1 MRNAVEFLQRTY
13 RFLAARGTAIGLLVI
28 AVALVLTVYAFKRS
42 EEYRQATETIMSQ
55 TFEVQDR
62 ASQVRERLAN
72 AIADIKV
79 VRATGKDEV
88 GLEKELR
95 LLKTNLITLRNL
107 DYSPRFLQEHDMAA
121 LDRSIAVVDEIL
133 ASARGNDPITSY
145 GAAMSRLEAMQEDV
159 WSVAG
164 SSTAHS
170 QTLSETAWISS
181 SAARN
186 AALFA
191 VAALLVLVM
200 LAMFVHAATLS
211 KRQDQRSRSFT
222 SLFAHQTRTRIA
234 ALVLFFKAID
244 LNTLPDPELVSAA
257 ERAAKELD
265 SINNSILLMS
275 GTTRPTSDKES
286 LASVL
291 VALQIEHG
299 HAVSI
304 NDVSEAEE
312 ILVPTPHLRLIL
324 SELAQN
330 AKHAIAA
337 RVGSADEPRIIVS
350 HRIQRQWFFWRQLVI
365 EVADNGIGMNR
376 AARRKATTPFFSTR
390 AGRHVG
396 LGLTGCLQL
405 VQTLK
410 GHLRIISKPGV
421 GTTIRIRVPVGKA
434 QPAAVV
440 TRQTA

>member
-1 MRNAVEFLQRTY
+1 MRNAIELLQRAY
-13 RFLAARGTAIGLLVI
+13 RFLAARGTAIGLFVI
-28 AVALVLTVYAFKRS
+28 AVALVLTVYAFNRS

-79 VRATGKDEV
+79 ARATGKDEV

-107 DYSPRFLQEHDMAA
+107 DYSPRFLQEHDMTA
-121 LDRSIAVVDEIL
+121 LDRSIAIVDEIL
-133 ASARGNDPITSY
+133 ANAQGTDPISSY
-145 GAAMSRLEAMQEDV
+145 GAAVTRLLAMQEDIQ
-159 WSVAG
+159 SVAG

-170 QTLSETAWISS
+170 QTLTQTAWITS

-191 VAALLVLVM
+191 VAALIVLVV
-200 LAMFVHAATLS
+200 LAMFVHGSTLS
-211 KRQDQRSRSFT
+211 KRQNQRNRSFT

-234 ALVLFFKAID
+234 ALVLFFRGVD
-244 LNTLPDPELVSAA
+244 LNAPPDHEMLSAA

-265 SINNSILLMS
+265 SINNSILLIS
-275 GTTRPTSDKES
+275 GQTRIIAEKES
-286 LASVL
+286 LAAVL
-291 VALQIEHG
+291 TVLQLEHG
-299 HAVSI
+299 STVSI
-304 NDVSEAEE
+304 DDVSNAEE

-324 SELAQN
+324 SELVQN

-337 RVGSADEPRIIVS
+337 RTGIVDAPRIVVS
-350 HRIQRQWFFWRQLVI
+350 HRIQRQWIIWRQLVI
-365 EVADNGIGMNR
+365 QVADNGIGMDR
-376 AARRKATTPFFSTR
+376 GARRKATTPFFSTR

-396 LGLTGCLQL
+396 LGLTGCLQMVL
-405 VQTLK
+405 ALK
-410 GHLRIISKPGV
+410 GDLRILSKPGI
-421 GTTIRIRVPVGKA
+421 GTTIRIRMPAGKA
-434 QPAAVV
+434 QRAAVV
-440 TRQTA
+440 TRQAA

>member
-1 MRNAVEFLQRTY
+1 MRNPIEILHRTY
-13 RFLAARGTAIGLLVI
+13 RFLAARGTVMGLLV
-28 AVALVLTVYAFKRS
+28 VGLALILTVYAFKRS
-42 EEYRQATETIMSQ
+42 EEYRQATETVMSQ

-79 VRATGKDEV
+79 ARVTGKDEV

-107 DYSPRFLQEHDMAA
+107 DYSARFLQEHDMTA

-133 ASARGNDPITSY
+133 ASARGKDPVASY
-145 GAAMSRLEAMQEDV
+145 GAAMDRLVAMQEDV

-170 QTLSETAWISS
+170 QTLTETAWISS

-234 ALVLFFKAID
+234 ALVLFFKSLD
-244 LNTLPDPELVSAA
+244 LNAPPDRELVLAA

-275 GTTRPTSDKES
+275 GTSRATSDKES

-299 HAVSI
+299 NAVSI
-304 NDVSEAEE
+304 ADITGAEDV
-312 ILVPTPHLRLIL
+312 LVATPHLRLIL
-324 SELAQN
+324 SELVEN

-337 RVGSADEPRIIVS
+337 RIGSSDEPRIMVS
-350 HRIQRQWFFWRQLVI
+350 HGIQRHWFFWRQLVV

-376 AARRKATTPFFSTR
+376 EARRKATTPFFSTR

-405 VQTLK
+405 VLTLK
-410 GHLRIISKPGV
+410 GHLRIASKPGV
-421 GTTIRIRVPVGKA
+421 GTTIRIRVPAGKA

-440 TRQTA
+440 TRQPA

>member
-1 MRNAVEFLQRTY
+1 MRNAIELLLRAY
-13 RFLAARGTAIGLLVI
+13 RFLAARGTAMGLLVI
-28 AVALVLTVYAFKRS
+28 AVALILTVYAFKRS

-79 VRATGKDEV
+79 ARVTGKDEV

-107 DYSPRFLQEHDMAA
+107 DYSARFLQEHDMAA

-133 ASARGNDPITSY
+133 TGARGDDPIASY
-145 GAAMSRLEAMQEDV
+145 GGAMDRLVAMQEDV

-170 QTLSETAWISS
+170 QTLNETAWISS

-211 KRQDQRSRSFT
+211 KRQDQRSRSF
-222 SLFAHQTRTRIA
+222 SALFAHQTRTRIA
-234 ALVLFFKAID
+234 ALVLFFRGID
-244 LNTLPDPELVSAA
+244 VNAPPDRELVLAA

-275 GTTRPTSDKES
+275 GTTRPTSEKES

-299 HAVSI
+299 NAVSI
-304 NDVSEAEE
+304 ADVAGAEE
-312 ILVPTPHLRLIL
+312 ILVPTPQLRLVL
-324 SELAQN
+324 SELVQN
-330 AKHAIAA
+330 AKHAVAA
-337 RVGSADEPRIIVS
+337 RIESAEAPRIVVS
-350 HRIQRQWFFWRQLVI
+350 HRIQRHWFFWRQLVI
-365 EVADNGIGMNR
+365 EVADNGIGMDR

-396 LGLTGCLQL
+396 LGLTGCLQMVL
-405 VQTLK
+405 TLK

-421 GTTIRIRVPVGKA
+421 GTIIRIHVPAGRA